1 MEKEILIKSPGKTLI
16 KVTDDS
22 ISIIRKGFIN
32 LVNQGIKGEKTIP
45 FKNISAVQ
53 LKKPGMSNGYIQ
65 FTLLGGN
72 ESRGGILAATKD
84 ENTVMFT
91 KKYWNEMENLK
102 KYIEKQQSI
111 LDNNSKETQI
121 SSADEIKKYKE
132 LLDEGIINQE
142 EFDFKKKRIAWFII
156 FNIKR
161 ERGSINGRYI
171 WFYWYCFIYYR
182 FNHVNCKIYQ
192 KNK

>member
-102 KYIEKQQSI
+102 RQIAHPCAGKQKGCAKNNKTQTMGFFIVPIVSEKES
-111 LDNNSKETQI
+111 
-121 SSADEIKKYKE
+121 
-132 LLDEGIINQE
+132 
-142 EFDFKKKRIAWFII
+142 
-156 FNIKR
+156 
-161 ERGSINGRYI
+161 
-171 WFYWYCFIYYR
+171 
-182 FNHVNCKIYQ
+182 
-192 KNK
+192 

>member
-84 ENTVMFT
+84 ETP
-91 KKYWNEMENLK
+91 LC
-102 KYIEKQQSI
+102 
-111 LDNNSKETQI
+111 L
-121 SSADEIKKYKE
+121 
-132 LLDEGIINQE
+132 
-142 EFDFKKKRIAWFII
+142 
-156 FNIKR
+156 
-161 ERGSINGRYI
+161 
-171 WFYWYCFIYYR
+171 
-182 FNHVNCKIYQ
+182 Q
-192 KNK
+192 KNIGMKWKI

>member
-111 LDNNSKETQI
+111 L
-121 SSADEIKKYKE
+121 
-132 LLDEGIINQE
+132 
-142 EFDFKKKRIAWFII
+142 
-156 FNIKR
+156 
-161 ERGSINGRYI
+161 
-171 WFYWYCFIYYR
+171 
-182 FNHVNCKIYQ
+182 
-192 KNK
+192 